1 MNSGSGSFESA
12 RKRVVVL
19 LSGSGR
25 TLENLIRA
33 NHDGRIDVDFAHVI
47 SSRSRVRGVEVAR
60 AAEIP
65 HSVVPRRS
73 FETWQE
79 FSEAVHEILRHE
91 RPDLVMMAGFLS
103 KIDIPESYVGRVMNI
118 HPALLPLFGGQG
130 NYGSRVHENVL
141 ESGMKVSG
149 CTVHFVDEHYDA
161 GPIIVQS
168 CVPVLEDDDAETLGK
183 RVFERECELY
193 PRAVRLFCDGR
204 VQLDGKRV
212 RILPYG

>member
-1 MNSGSGSFESA
+1 MNSGSGSSESA

-33 NHDGRIDVDFAHVI
+33 NLDGRIDVDFARVV
-47 SSRSRVRGVEVAR
+47 SSRPRVRGVEVAH

-65 HSVVPRRS
+65 LSVVPRRS
-73 FETWQE
+73 FGSWQE
-79 FSEAVHEILRHE
+79 FSDAVHEILRRE
-91 RPDLVMMAGFLS
+91 RPDLVLMAGFLS
-103 KIDIPESYVGRVMNI
+103 KIDIPESYLGRVMNI

-130 NYGSRVHENVL
+130 NYGSRVHEGVL
-141 ESGMKVSG
+141 ESGMKISG
-149 CTVHFVDEHYDA
+149 CTVHFVDENYDA

-168 CVPVLEDDDAETLGK
+168 CVPVLEDDDAESLGK

-193 PRAVRLFCDGR
+193 PRAVQLFCDER
-204 VQLDGKRV
+204 LRLDGRRV
-212 RILPYG
+212 RILPGG